1 MPDPLIRIKG
11 LDEALKQLQ
20 ATDPKRQLKAYRAA
34 ARSAMLPLR
43 NSVRAAAQ
51 QVDDPS
57 TTRSIAANVAIR
69 TMNRRKLRQ
78 AGAGQFDVGASVG
91 ILGGAR
97 QYADSKENR
106 RKGRA
111 GQTYETGGSKTNPG
125 GDTWYWRLIEFGRN
139 AFTTGK
145 SSITGKRVNLFNPA
159 TGKNFG
165 YKVRGVTARPI
176 LRPALPQNI
185 SQIMDRF
192 AKRLKAIIDKSAAGR
207 PQ

>member
-34 ARSAMLPLR
+34 ARSTMLPLR
-43 NSVRAAAQ
+43 NSVRASAQ

-78 AGAGQFDVGASVG
+78 ADAGQFDVGVSVG
-91 ILGGAR
+91 VLGGAR

-125 GDTWYWRLIEFGRN
+125 GDTWYWRLIEFGRS

-145 SSITGKRVNLFNPA
+145 SSVSGKRVNLFNPA

-165 YKVRGVTARPI
+165 FKVKGVAARPI
-176 LRPALPQNI
+176 LRPALPKNI

-192 AKRLKAIIDKSAAGR
+192 AKRLKAIIDKSATGR